1 MVSSQIYAPRW
12 GGVSHPQTYGKLP
25 ITSTN
30 QELNLADSCRSK
42 QNDTRTSQEK
52 WHKTDTKPELIAVN
66 LFAHPF
72 ARTDQ
77 FNSMDVALKEYL
89 KLPAEE
95 QRAYRTTIV
104 IDGDDYLEFNFSGAE
119 NVVS

>member
-1 MVSSQIYAPRW
+1 
-12 GGVSHPQTYGKLP
+12 
-25 ITSTN
+25 
-30 QELNLADSCRSK
+30 
-42 QNDTRTSQEK
+42 
-52 WHKTDTKPELIAVN
+52 
-66 LFAHPF
+66 
-72 ARTDQ
+72 
-77 FNSMDVALKEYL
+77 MDVALKEYL

>member
-1 MVSSQIYAPRW
+1 MCAKR
-12 GGVSHPQTYGKLP
+12 
-25 ITSTN
+25 
-30 QELNLADSCRSK
+30 
-42 QNDTRTSQEK
+42 